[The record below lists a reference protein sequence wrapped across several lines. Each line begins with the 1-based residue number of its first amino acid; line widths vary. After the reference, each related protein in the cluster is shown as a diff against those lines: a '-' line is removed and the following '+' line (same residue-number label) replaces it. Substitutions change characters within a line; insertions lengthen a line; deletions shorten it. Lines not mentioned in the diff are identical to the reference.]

1 MKREGHGLICGPS
14 LEAKGLKT
22 IWGKFKGGRLNG
34 PGKAT
39 LLDGDCTLE
48 GNFKDGKLHGPVRG
62 VTLKGKILTIFYT
75 EMTLI

>member
-22 IWGKFKGGRLNG
+22 IWGKFKGGYLNG

-39 LLDGDCTLE
+39 LLDGDCTLKVKF
-48 GNFKDGKLHGPVRG
+48 NFR
-62 VTLKGKILTIFYT
+62 FQ
-75 EMTLI
+75 